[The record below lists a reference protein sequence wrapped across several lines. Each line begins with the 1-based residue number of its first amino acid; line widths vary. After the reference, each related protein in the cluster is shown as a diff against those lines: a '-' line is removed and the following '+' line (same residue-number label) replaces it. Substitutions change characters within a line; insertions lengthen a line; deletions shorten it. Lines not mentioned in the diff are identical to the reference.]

1 MTDNKKIL
9 KIAQNVINIEAD
21 AIFHLKSQLTED
33 FAKSVNVI
41 HNSEGRLIIAGVGK
55 SANIAKKI
63 VATFNSTGQPS
74 IFLHAGDA
82 FHGDLGNIQKEDVV
96 MCISKSGNTDEI
108 KQLVPLV
115 QDLGNQII
123 SICGNENSYLAIES
137 DVFINSRVDKE
148 ACPNN
153 LAPTSS
159 TTAQLVLG
167 DALAV
172 CLLELKD
179 FSDSDFA
186 RFHPG
191 GTIGKRFYLKVRDI
205 ISHNARANVNPL
217 DSINQVIV
225 EISQKRLGATA
236 VLENNILLEHFVEE
250 GDIWRMCQ
258 TKDEP
263 INIFNEAINNI
274 KPTVEVRSRRVGGAT
289 YQVPVEVKSKRAQAL
304 AIRWLVESAR
314 KRKDKHMADKIFNEL
329 YDAYEKKGAA
339 VKKREDVHK
348 MAESN
353 KAFAHFRW

>member
-82 FHGDLGNIQKEDVV
+82 FHGDLGNIQKDDVV

-236 VLENNILLEHFVEE
+236 VLENNILLGIITDGDLRRMLEKNKMIDHLTASSIMSDNPIVINVDALAVEALR
-250 GDIWRMCQ
+250 IMRL
-258 TKDEP
+258 
-263 INIFNEAINNI
+263 NNI
-274 KPTVEVRSRRVGGAT
+274 NQLIV
-289 YQVPVEVKSKRAQAL
+289 L
-304 AIRWLVESAR
+304 
-314 KRKDKHMADKIFNEL
+314 DNEEYAGIIHIHDIL
-329 YDAYEKKGAA
+329 KEGIQDE
-339 VKKREDVHK
+339 
-348 MAESN
+348 
-353 KAFAHFRW
+353 